1 MSPIIHPIFIRKYG
15 SPPINSACVLDQA
28 GIQLKPPKKRT
39 PKAATTRQL
48 LGGSSGQ
55 PLSWVELWH
64 FWGSG
69 MSPST
74 RSGGFQISTEKGDVK
89 QPKLPQDWWFM
100 QQEVGW
106 MRIMEECQAVWIP
119 NHHLSKK
126 KNIFLAVCLLGINQA
141 LSMLGWHCTD
151 WAKSQPRCSLNQEVW
166 IYSIYE
172 GEAANRKGK
181 TQVLRSFDPDP

>member
-1 MSPIIHPIFIRKYG
+1 MDDHPSTLHI
-15 SPPINSACVLDQA
+15 LDQA

-48 LGGSSGQ
+48 LGGSAAVSR
-55 PLSWVELWH
+55 WVESNC
-64 FWGSG
+64 GISG
-69 MSPST
+69 D
-74 RSGGFQISTEKGDVK
+74 RFRISTEKGDVK

-126 KNIFLAVCLLGINQA
+126 KHFSGGLPPRNQPGFINAGLTLHGLGKN
-141 LSMLGWHCTD
+141 
-151 WAKSQPRCSLNQEVW
+151 QPRCSLNQEVW
-166 IYSIYE
+166 IYSICE
-172 GEAANRKGK
+172 GEAAEKEGK
-181 TQVLRSFDPDP
+181 NQSFKRNFDLDP